1 MLFVVKGGIIVTSS
15 SNTIASSKLNPQP
28 SSTAQSLLAYAIA
41 ISIFFP
47 FMLFHSTNAAPTMLT
62 AAAATLT

>member
-1 MLFVVKGGIIVTSS
+1 MLFVVKGGIIVATSTNTVSS
-15 SNTIASSKLNPQP
+15 SKPQLTTKFDR
-28 SSTAQSLLAYAIA
+28 SVMVVYAIA

-62 AAAATLT
+62 APAATLT